1 MPTGNSFDDFISSNY
16 MVENDNNLVA
26 TILNH
31 KFNIRIYFLVNIL
44 KYQYSNKQPNRQFN
58 VQS

>member
-1 MPTGNSFDDFISSNY
+1 MPTGNSFDDFISSYY

-44 KYQYSNKQPNRQFN
+44 KYQHSNKQPNRQFN

>member
-1 MPTGNSFDDFISSNY
+1 MPTGNSFDDFISSYY

-31 KFNIRIYFLVNIL
+31 KFNIRIYFLANIL